1 MFVFSGIP
9 FSVSAAG
16 TSSGTWSAP
25 EEMPSWAVTAAI
37 VILVAVYGLIVFELV
52 HRALAAALGGVA
64 AVVAL
69 HVASGSN

>member
-1 MFVFSGIP
+1 MLNNTASKFYLALMFLFSVVP
-9 FSVSAAG
+9 LSVSAAG

-52 HRALAAALGGVA
+52 P
-64 AVVAL
+64 
-69 HVASGSN
+69 